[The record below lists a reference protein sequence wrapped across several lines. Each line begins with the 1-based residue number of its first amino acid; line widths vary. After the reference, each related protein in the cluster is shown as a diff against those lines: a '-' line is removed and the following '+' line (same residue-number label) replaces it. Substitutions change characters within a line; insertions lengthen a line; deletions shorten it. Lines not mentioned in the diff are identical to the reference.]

1 MVVEVSEGRGEAGRF
16 QNVRVKT
23 MIRSVAVAASRRMGI
38 SQDAG
43 CVPLV
48 QPLPAEKLRGHH
60 GVLDAGLNPRK
71 ADDD

>member
-1 MVVEVSEGRGEAGRF
+1 
-16 QNVRVKT
+16 
-23 MIRSVAVAASRRMGI
+23 MGI